1 MIILAGQ
8 NEKPFCLALF
18 YDLKIIYETFFNKI
32 KIEYYQTISLMR
44 KALVFISEIRAL
56 SALLFLIG
64 LLDSNDTLELLTDA
78 DRSSVSN
85 FSSSALLAIDFRVG
99 SIYPFQYIY
108 IETDEI
114 NGNLYI

>member
-1 MIILAGQ
+1 
-8 NEKPFCLALF
+8 
-18 YDLKIIYETFFNKI
+18 
-32 KIEYYQTISLMR
+32 MR

-85 FSSSALLAIDFRVG
+85 FSSSALLAIDFISFVITGLSLRFSKNFSGLLIVLLFDLFK
-99 SIYPFQYIY
+99 IFFF
-108 IETDEI
+108 
-114 NGNLYI
+114 